1 MTGLT
6 AKEMEYEA
14 KVAYEAIASAD
25 APGYTSRQWSILLT
39 QAQEKVVRSI
49 ARDGM
54 DKNEFNRRAISKL
67 ITTQTEAAPFPVI
80 AHIPNSNDIEFD
92 SDYLYILQDTANTGV
107 RVKPISYDYYHM
119 NTDNP
124 FEKPYDKEFWRLT
137 SKKGVTVIT
146 DGTPLVNYVVTYIKR
161 PKPIITKELT
171 TATAIEEYTAI
182 TDCELDHSVHREIV
196 SVAARLANAYTT
208 NQVGYQI
215 QDIENQK

>member
-1 MTGLT
+1 MVGLT

-39 QAQEKVVRSI
+39 QAQEKVVLSI

-54 DKNEFNRRAISKL
+54 DKNEFNRRAIAKL
-67 ITTQTEAAPFPVI
+67 ITTQTESAPFGSIP
-80 AHIPNSNDIEFD
+80 HISNSNDIELE
-92 SDYLYILQDTANTGV
+92 SSYLYILQDTANVGV
-107 RVKPISYDYYHM
+107 RLKPISYDYYHM
-119 NTDNP
+119 NLENP
-124 FEKPYDKEFWRLT
+124 FEKPYDKEFWRLV
-137 SKKGVTVIT
+137 SNKGVIVIT
-146 DGTPLVNYVVTYIKR
+146 DGTPLTAYTVTYIKR

-171 TATAIEEYTAI
+171 TPTAIEGYTNV
-182 TDCELDHSVHREIV
+182 TDCELDHSIHREIV